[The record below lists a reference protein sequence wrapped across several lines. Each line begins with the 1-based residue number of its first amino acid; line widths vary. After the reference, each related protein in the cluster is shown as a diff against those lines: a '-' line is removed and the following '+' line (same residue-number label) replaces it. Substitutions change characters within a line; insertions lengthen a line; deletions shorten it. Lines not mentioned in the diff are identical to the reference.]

1 VSKKPPKVEEPAAP
15 YTAKKPVKA
24 GQAAPQ
30 SGPRFA
36 DLEKVRAN
44 NAKLVQVHRTVLQK
58 LAQ

>member
-1 VSKKPPKVEEPAAP
+1 MSKKPHKVEEAKAP
-15 YTAKKPVKA
+15 YAAKKPVKA
-24 GQAAPQ
+24 AGPE

-36 DLEKVRAN
+36 DLAKVKAS